1 MKRGNLRTLLAGA
14 ILLVSLGI
22 SAPALAQCAADVAL
36 PPQYAAWPDARPVAS
51 AKDEVGLAAALFA
64 VGEAIDITLHP
75 DGEVAYLSLPKDGGE
90 ASSFGG
96 MASFEVT
103 QPGTYR
109 VALGLSVWVDV
120 VRDGKPA
127 ETVAFGRGEDC
138 SPVRKRV
145 EFRLEPGPHVLELSG
160 STEPGFRLMVIRLDD

>member
-1 MKRGNLRTLLAGA
+1 MLLG
-14 ILLVSLGI
+14 SLGI
-22 SAPALAQCAADVAL
+22 SAPVLAQCAADVAP
-36 PPQYAAWPDARPVAS
+36 PPQYAAWTDARPVAS
-51 AKDEVGLAAALFA
+51 ASDEAGLAAAPFA
-64 VGEAIDITLHP
+64 VGQAIDLTLHP
-75 DGEVAYLSLPKDGGE
+75 DGEVAYLTLPKGEGE

-103 QPGTYR
+103 QPGLYR

-120 VRDGKPA
+120 VSDGQPA

-145 EFRLEPGPHVLELSG
+145 EFRLEPGPHVLEISG
-160 STEPGFRLMVIRLDD
+160 STKPEMRLMVIRLGD